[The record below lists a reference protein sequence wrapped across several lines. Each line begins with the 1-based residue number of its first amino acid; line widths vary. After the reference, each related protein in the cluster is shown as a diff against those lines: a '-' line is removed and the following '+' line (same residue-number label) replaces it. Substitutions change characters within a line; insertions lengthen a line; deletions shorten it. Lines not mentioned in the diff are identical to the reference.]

1 MEIKVHRPRKGDPL
15 KEGLTQLDGYLDRL
29 GLDSGTLLNFD
40 RRPSAVKR
48 WVVARLTTPGIIAI
62 RRRSPRL
69 SSRTAIHRLAWR
81 QTRQGARGPG
91 RSRRVEVPAG
101 CPLAPA

>member
-48 WVVARLTTPGIIAI
+48 PPDPQF
-62 RRRSPRL
+62 S
-69 SSRTAIHRLAWR
+69 
-81 QTRQGARGPG
+81 
-91 RSRRVEVPAG
+91 
-101 CPLAPA
+101 